1 MDGCEQEHG
10 SEGMRTLHKPRLV
23 LAGLRGGSGK
33 TILTLGLIAVWR
45 EMGYEVAPF
54 KKGPDF
60 IDAGWHTFAAG
71 RTCHNLD
78 SFLMDDN
85 QLLSSFAFRSRG
97 ADISLVEGNRGLYD
111 GLDID
116 GRCSTA
122 ELAKLLKT
130 PVVLIVDVSMATRT
144 IAALVKGCQA
154 FDPELTIAAVI
165 LNRAAGPRQTAL
177 ITGAIEKYCRIPVLG
192 VVPKLSGNIFPE
204 RHMGLV
210 PYQERAHSERA
221 IRWAKD
227 AVLKY
232 LKVEALLDLA
242 RAAGPLP
249 ALSSDI
255 SREEISPLQS
265 DSPRIG
271 YILDSSFW
279 FYYPE
284 NLEQLERLGATLVK
298 IDTLSDRCLPELDA
312 LYIGGGFPETQAA
325 ALAENKA
332 FRQSLKQS
340 VDQGLP
346 VYAECG
352 GLMYLGETLVVDKKS
367 YPMVG
372 ALPLRLLLEKKP
384 QGHGYTVM
392 EVVESNPFYPVGET
406 LRGHEFHYSRAVL
419 TSEEGVHFAFRVK
432 RGHGVD
438 GVRDGIVKHNL
449 LATYTHIHAAG
460 DAGWARG
467 LCAVALER
475 KMKKFSNDQK
485 Q

>member
-1 MDGCEQEHG
+1 MPQLERGVG
-10 SEGMRTLHKPRLV
+10 RMKLLKKPRIV

-33 TILTLGLIAVWR
+33 TILSLGLIAAWR
-45 EMGYEVAPF
+45 EMGYDVAPF

-78 SFLMDDN
+78 SFLMDND

-97 ADISLVEGNRGLYD
+97 ADISLIEGNRGLYD

-130 PVVLIVDVSMATRT
+130 PLVLIVDVSMATRT
-144 IAALVKGCQA
+144 IAAMVKGCQA
-154 FDPELTIAAVI
+154 FDPDLTIAAVI

-227 AVLKY
+227 AVLQH
-232 LKVEALLDLA
+232 LKLEAILDLA
-242 RAAGPLP
+242 RGVEPLSV
-249 ALSSDI
+249 LSSDI
-255 SREEISPLQS
+255 SREEISPLQG

-298 IDTLSDRCLPELDA
+298 IDTLSDHCLPELDA

-325 ALAENKA
+325 ALAGNRE
-332 FRQSLKQS
+332 FRQSLKES
-340 VDQGLP
+340 IEQGLP

-392 EVVESNPFYPVGET
+392 QVKESNPFYAVGKT

-419 TSEEGVHFAFRVK
+419 TSEEGIHFAFRVE

-438 GVRDGIVKHNL
+438 GVHDGIVKHNL

-460 DAGWARG
+460 DAGWARS
-467 LCAVALER
+467 LCAVALKR
-475 KMKKFSNDQK
+475 KMKKFSNDPK